1 MPVQLGV
8 PELCAVIR
16 DRLERSPHRRITFAD
31 FMELAL
37 YHPEYGYYSC
47 NTSQLGMA
55 GDFATAAHLGPDF
68 AELLGEQ
75 LVDFWQLL
83 DRPEPFQLVEMG
95 AGQGLIADAL
105 LAYLQRQ
112 YPDCLAAVAYTLVET
127 SAALRTAQQTCLARW
142 QAQSVPITWCELSDL
157 PPASVTGCFF
167 SNELVDALPVHR
179 VTLTAAGLQEQYVTL
194 TGDEQQ
200 PFTPTLGPASTPQL
214 TNYFRWLNI
223 PLTQPPWPEGYTTEV
238 NLAALDWLTKVAER
252 LHRGYVLTLDYGY
265 TADRYYSPTR
275 SQGTLQC
282 YYRHAHHNDPLINIG
297 QQDITAHV
305 DFTALERQGDRC
317 GLSTLGHVPQA
328 LFLMA
333 LGLGDRL
340 NQLSQLQNTDS
351 QTVRYALQR
360 REALH
365 QLMNPMELGKF
376 NVLIQGKGLTDP
388 NQRPPKGLTVP
399 PLM

>member
-1 MPVQLGV
+1 
-8 PELCAVIR
+8 
-16 DRLERSPHRRITFAD
+16 
-31 FMELAL
+31 
-37 YHPEYGYYSC
+37 
-47 NTSQLGMA
+47 
-55 GDFATAAHLGPDF
+55 
-68 AELLGEQ
+68 
-75 LVDFWQLL
+75 
-83 DRPEPFQLVEMG
+83 
-95 AGQGLIADAL
+95 
-105 LAYLQRQ
+105 
-112 YPDCLAAVAYTLVET
+112 
-127 SAALRTAQQTCLARW
+127 
-142 QAQSVPITWCELSDL
+142 
-157 PPASVTGCFF
+157 VTGCFF

-238 NLAALDWLTKVAER
+238 NLAALDWLTQVAER